1 MYLEKSNDLP
11 SIRHE
16 LPVVLALLHIIIST
30 EPSGYK
36 SPGSTS
42 GPGFDSRGSE
52 FLRILTAF
60 VLSVVGDV
68 PVGSEAPVCGGFV
81 NLEDLPAR
89 SPKMLLGVGVCV
101 RVFIGIVNV
110 SVVFC
115 NSQKK

>member
-42 GPGFDSRGSE
+42 GPGFDSPWE
-52 FLRILTAF
+52 RISQDF
-60 VLSVVGDV
+60 
-68 PVGSEAPVCGGFV
+68 
-81 NLEDLPAR
+81 N
-89 SPKMLLGVGVCV
+89 GVCAFGGRRRSRRQRGACV
-101 RVFIGIVNV
+101 WWLRQ
-110 SVVFC
+110 S
-115 NSQKK
+115 